1 MRGEALLGGGAGPFR
16 RPVLTRLSAPPQ
28 DLFLMEMVN
37 PENIPLSAR
46 LLHFQV
52 VPQIHS
58 SFLGCPQFGFL
69 RIFQQKSIWKKEM
82 KMNLIFKRISQYMT
96 EVDTGPKPAFLKS
109 STSLNIPEI

>member
-37 PENIPLSAR
+37 PENISLSAH

-58 SFLGCPQFGFL
+58 SFLGRPQFGFL
-69 RIFQQKSIWKKEM
+69 RIFQQKSIWKKRDENESYFQ
-82 KMNLIFKRISQYMT
+82 KDITIH
-96 EVDTGPKPAFLKS
+96 D
-109 STSLNIPEI
+109 